1 MFAAANTNLI
11 QLFSTFTFEN
21 IGNLKGHNGKV
32 ARVEGASKQDTRQGY
47 QRKHSLYFHSV
58 ILFFLNLLS
67 AHI

>member
-32 ARVEGASKQDTRQGY
+32 GLTNGT
-47 QRKHSLYFHSV
+47 SLYTFSPGG
-58 ILFFLNLLS
+58 L
-67 AHI
+67 

>member
-32 ARVEGASKQDTRQGY
+32 SQLCTTEK
-47 QRKHSLYFHSV
+47 
-58 ILFFLNLLS
+58 N
-67 AHI
+67 